1 MVTEKESVCVWKK
14 RASNTETWQ
23 HISFIPHICYPFCLE
38 VQFHH
43 VLVRLVLRVS
53 SFLTVR
59 VYHQSSSKRNQ
70 HYLNGNLNFQ
80 GDILACL
87 GAKASKYI
95 GNWKINLTKWASN
108 LTKWGRYSDPNR
120 RLHME
125 SNKKRIN
132 GRKWAGFHWVFFHP
146 QKKPGFMGLKNYYFL
161 EGGAYLVVQNG
172 NKQKH
177 KTSGQI
183 PSPPNIP
190 PIPLLVPRS

>member
-1 MVTEKESVCVWKK
+1 MVTEKESVCVWKN
-14 RASNTETWQ
+14 RASNTETWR

-108 LTKWGRYSDPNR
+108 LTKWGRYSNPNR
-120 RLHME
+120 RLH
-125 SNKKRIN
+125 R
-132 GRKWAGFHWVFFHP
+132 AC
-146 QKKPGFMGLKNYYFL
+146 
-161 EGGAYLVVQNG
+161 LVVQNG

-177 KTSGQI
+177 KTSRQI